1 MSSAVAR
8 LAKPDMR
15 GHLAKKLKLHLFLA
29 IAGGIASTGVY
40 HMLVTKPRKDAYRN
54 FFATYDPDKDWE
66 RMKRAGVFKCA
77 PLAGQ
82 GEEDKEELR
91 EAQKAKLEKQ
101 LGKTFG

>member
-54 FFATYDPDKDWE
+54 FFATYDPDKDFE
-66 RMKRAGVFKCA
+66 RMKRAGLFKCC
-77 PLAGQ
+77 PL
-82 GEEDKEELR
+82 DKEGEGDD
-91 EAQKAKLEKQ
+91 E
-101 LGKTFG
+101 